1 MKKSLLATTAIAA
14 VAAVGVASSAA
25 AAGFETKVSGFMEQW
40 FGYSDNSASAVANA
54 DVWVQH
60 SDAEFYVSGKQTLDS
75 GLTFGFQI
83 EVEGEVAGID
93 EQYGY
98 VEGSFGKIIMGAEN
112 VAAYLLHKSIKSA
125 GLGLEEGDGNNA
137 MIAGLGASDMTRTNT
152 HLGAIDDNNTVTY
165 LSPSV
170 NGFQFGASFTPTI
183 ATDTKVPAGST
194 GAKAIRTNDGTR
206 DDAWSVGANYSG
218 KFSEMSLTASI
229 GYSDGGSD
237 DGAAAAGQLQTFTS
251 GVQVGFGGFTLSAA
265 MGTENDDAAGQ
276 EIKTFGTSVMYGAG
290 PMGVSIAFMSA
301 EDDQNDDKVN
311 QLELGASYK
320 LGAGVTALGSIYIA
334 DRKTAGNTTADGVG
348 VVGGIKLDF

>member
-60 SDAEFYVSGKQTLDS
+60 SDAEFYVSGKQTLDN

-112 VAAYLLHKSIKSA
+112 VAAYLLHKGIKSN

-137 MIAGLGASDMTRTNT
+137 MIAGLGAADMTRTNT

-165 LSPSV
+165 LSPKV
-170 NGFQFGASFTPTI
+170 NGFQIGASFTPTI

-206 DDAWSVGANYSG
+206 DDAWSIGGNYSG
-218 KFSEMSLTASI
+218 SVDAMSFTASL

-237 DGAAAAGQLQTFTS
+237 DAAAGQLQTVTA
-251 GVQVGFGGFTLSAA
+251 GLQIGFGGFTISAA
-265 MGTENDDAAGQ
+265 HGSENDDAAGQ
-276 EIKTFGTSVMYGAG
+276 ELKVFATSLAYTAG
-290 PMGVSIAFMSA
+290 PMGVSVAYMAS
-301 EDDQNDDKVN
+301 EDDQNDDK
-311 QLELGASYK
+311 QSQFELGGHYK
-320 LGAGVTALGSIYIA
+320 LGAGVTALASVYA
-334 DRKTAGNTTADGVG
+334 AERKTSGSTAADGVAF
-348 VVGGIKLDF
+348 VGGIKLDF

>member
-25 AAGFETKVSGFMEQW
+25 AEGFETKVSGFMEQW
-40 FGYSDNSASAVANA
+40 FGYSDNSATAQANA
-54 DVWVQH
+54 DTFVQH
-60 SDAEFYVSGKQTLDS
+60 TDAEFYVSGKQTLDN

-125 GLGLEEGDGNNA
+125 GVGLEEGDGNNA

-152 HLGAIDDNNTVTY
+152 HLAAVDDNNSVTY
-165 LSPSV
+165 ISPAV

-183 ATDTKVPAGST
+183 ATDDRVPAGT
-194 GAKAIRTNDGTR
+194 TAAKRIRTNDGVR

-218 KFSEMSLTASI
+218 SLSDMSLAASI
-229 GYSDGGSD
+229 GYTDGGSD
-237 DGAAAAGQLQTFTS
+237 DTAAGQLQTVTA
-251 GVQVGFGGFTLSAA
+251 GVQVGFGGFTISAA

-276 EIKTFGTSVMYGAG
+276 EIKTFGTSIMYAAG
-290 PMGVSIAFMSA
+290 PMGVSLGFMSS
-301 EDDQNDDKVN
+301 EDDQNDDKQN
-311 QLELGASYK
+311 QFELGASYK
-320 LGAGVTALGSIYIA
+320 LGAGVTALGSVYA
-334 DRKTAGNTTADGVG
+334 AERKTAGSTTADGVG